1 LLVFFWDTV
10 YLWLSS
16 GTVMNLFLWS
26 FQPCST
32 DLCGDHRGSTAA
44 ASDIHQQVPMYM
56 ADIHCD
62 WLTNQNTDWC
72 FVVIGLVG
80 RQSRS
85 PLLQLKIDPVRQ
97 MCLPSLLASSEGQR
111 IFINICGQYGIQK
124 NIYIHPWWRQMSWQS
139 ITQSCSVLLVVV
151 RLQWVKA
158 RLNWLCSCCR
168 NVLLMVNGSVSR
180 TFTL

>member
-1 LLVFFWDTV
+1 LFFSETRCIYGYLVE
-10 YLWLSS
+10 LWWIYFYDHFSHVQLTSVETTGAALS
-16 GTVMNLFLWS
+16 
-26 FQPCST
+26 
-32 DLCGDHRGSTAA
+32 A

-56 ADIHCD
+56 ADIHRD

-72 FVVIGLVG
+72 FVVIGVVG
-80 RQSRS
+80 RQSHS

-97 MCLPSLLASSEGQR
+97 MCPPSLLASSKGQR

-168 NVLLMVNGSVSR
+168 SVLLMVNGSVSR